1 MATSAIFTAGW
12 RSNPHAIAR
21 AIAGISTFIESMTL
35 TSRPGRR
42 NRYVAVH
49 GRAEADGE
57 DPRAMLAFRT
67 AG

>member
-1 MATSAIFTAGW
+1 
-12 RSNPHAIAR
+12 
-21 AIAGISTFIESMTL
+21 MTL